1 MKILLVC
8 PKYVFTG
15 YTPTGLVS
23 IASIAESLG
32 HEVTIV
38 DMNIQKLPEKLD
50 YDIVGITGLSL
61 WKKSIIETSK
71 IFKSLPV
78 IVGGPWVSLSPHDA
92 LAIDSIDYVCM
103 GEGEETFKEFLE
115 KYPDVAGIKGIGYKI
130 DSGKIILNESR
141 PYIEDLDGLSIPS
154 WHLLDLKKYKRVSL
168 SSSRGCPFDCIFCA
182 VHKFLGKKWRF
193 RSVQSVLDE
202 IELLVHLGVK
212 HITFGDSN
220 LTLIMDRFEKICD
233 QIINRKID
241 VSFDVI
247 QGVRA
252 DKLTPR
258 LLEKMKK
265 AGFKE
270 VIIAPESGSQRVLN
284 EIIGKKLDLVCIE
297 PVVKKCQEIDLFCG
311 AFFVI
316 GFPWET
322 RDEIDQTLRLA
333 KRLRSYGCSTY
344 IGNAIP
350 IPGTELYYRAKKEG
364 YLRFDGDELED
375 VIQSLGLPRK
385 IHCLTSPYWGPEEII
400 KICKDEQ
407 KKNIR
412 AVYGSYSL
420 QTIISKFIQHPFRSF
435 RKALRMI

>member
-38 DMNIQKLPEKLD
+38 DMNVQRLPKELE
-50 YDIVGITGLSL
+50 YDIVGITGISL

-78 IVGGPWVSLSPHDA
+78 IVGGPWVSLSPYDA

-103 GEGEETFKEFLE
+103 GEGEDTFKEFLE
-115 KYPDVAGIKGIGYKI
+115 KYPDVADINGIGYKNG
-130 DSGKIILNESR
+130 SGKPILNEPR
-141 PYIEDLDGLSIPS
+141 PYIEDLDGLSIPA
-154 WHLLDLKKYKRVSL
+154 WHLLDLKKYRRFSL

-233 QIINRKID
+233 QIIDRKID
-241 VSFDVI
+241 VGFDVI

-252 DKLTPR
+252 DKLTPII
-258 LLEKMKK
+258 LDKMKK
-265 AGFKE
+265 AGFTE
-270 VIIAPESGSQRVLN
+270 IIIAPESGSQRVLD
-284 EIIGKKLDLVCIE
+284 EVIGKKLDLACVE
-297 PVVKKCQEIDLFCG
+297 PVVKKCQEIGLFCG

-322 RDEIDQTLRLA
+322 REEIDETLRFA
-333 KRLRSYGCSTY
+333 KKLRSYGCSAY
-344 IGNAIP
+344 VGNAIP
-350 IPGTELYYRAKKEG
+350 LTGTELYYRARDEG
-364 YLRFDGDELED
+364 FLRFDGEKLED
-375 VIQSLGLPRK
+375 VIHYLGLPRK
-385 IHCLTSPYWGPEEII
+385 VHCLTSPYWEPEEII
-400 KICKDEQ
+400 KICEKE
-407 KKNIR
+407 KKRNLRGI
-412 AVYGSYSL
+412 YGSYSFH
-420 QTIISKFIQHPFRSF
+420 TIMSKFIQHPIRSI
-435 RKALRMI
+435 RKALGMI